1 MNYNLITLV
10 INAAIAAVSILVYAA
25 GTAKS

>member
-10 INAAIAAVSILVYAA
+10 INAAIAAVSILVCAV
-25 GTAKS
+25 GTAKN